1 MTRFTKTIA
10 AFATAITLGLG
21 IAASSSTP
29 AAWGG
34 VGIALSARS
43 ALAATLTGGGCYVTR
58 EPVRDVYGPL
68 PLHAPRAGLRLIKPG
83 LAGSSSPLLLP
94 LK

>member
-34 VGIALSARS
+34 VGIALST
-43 ALAATLTGGGCYVTR
+43 LGAAGGYAYWR
-58 EPVRDVYGPL
+58 RLLRD
-68 PLHAPRAGLRLIKPG
+68 A
-83 LAGSSSPLLLP
+83 
-94 LK
+94 